1 MVAGYTVD
9 PRAPPGVPAS
19 SSYAQLL
26 ALSRFADAT
35 LFVACTLDTL
45 DCPVYA
51 ESHGFTTV
59 PIRQGYQSLNAPMR
73 KLMDLVVSGQLA
85 TNNNPVLRWMASNVM
100 AETDAAGNIKPDKG
114 ESREKIDGIS
124 ATITALARAMVV
136 SITTHMWEA
145 TVW

>member
-1 MVAGYTVD
+1 
-9 PRAPPGVPAS
+9 
-19 SSYAQLL
+19 
-26 ALSRFADAT
+26 
-35 LFVACTLDTL
+35 
-45 DCPVYA
+45 
-51 ESHGFTTV
+51 
-59 PIRQGYQSLNAPMR
+59 MR